1 MAVEPAETAA
11 STMPARSFSLV
22 RHDRHS
28 PRIDTPLAWAP
39 PAAPVILDSTDS
51 AGPGRPL
58 SR

>member
-11 STMPARSFSLV
+11 STRPARSFSLV

-28 PRIDTPLAWAP
+28 PGTDTPLAWAR

-51 AGPGRPL
+51 AEPGCPL